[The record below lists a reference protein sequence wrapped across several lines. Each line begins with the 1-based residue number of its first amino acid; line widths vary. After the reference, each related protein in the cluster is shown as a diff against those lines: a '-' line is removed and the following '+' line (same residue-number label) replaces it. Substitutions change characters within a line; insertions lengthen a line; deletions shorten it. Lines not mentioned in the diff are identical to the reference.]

1 MDIPKLHRVGL
12 TILTRRAITEARCSS
27 AFAIGGNLLVA
38 LSLKCAPLILQKE
51 PCLISAVVRRSSPTS
66 GWQNGNE
73 SSMLLTTKL
82 SRKGGD
88 DSIQVN
94 LRRRLKE
101 QTVTLLY
108 AQSAVAIIGK
118 NRRNRIYTP
127 LQRMIRTLP
136 QPRRPAVVC
145 SANGCL

>member
-1 MDIPKLHRVGL
+1 
-12 TILTRRAITEARCSS
+12 
-27 AFAIGGNLLVA
+27 
-38 LSLKCAPLILQKE
+38 
-51 PCLISAVVRRSSPTS
+51 
-66 GWQNGNE
+66 
-73 SSMLLTTKL
+73 MLLTTKL

-127 LQRMIRTLP
+127 LQRMIRILR
-136 QPRRPAVVC
+136 QPRRLEGVY
-145 SANGCL
+145 SANGYP